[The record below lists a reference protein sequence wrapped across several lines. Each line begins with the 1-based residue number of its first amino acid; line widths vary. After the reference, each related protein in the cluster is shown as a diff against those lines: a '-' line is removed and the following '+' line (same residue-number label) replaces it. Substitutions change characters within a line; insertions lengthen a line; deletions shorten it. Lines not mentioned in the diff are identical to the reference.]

1 MRLFVFGLGYVGAA
15 FADALQARGWDIAAS
30 ARDPGQAQAL
40 RDRGITPA
48 DPADRDA
55 MIAAL
60 AGANAI
66 LVTAPPGPDGCP
78 ALESIIPA
86 LAQAQA
92 YPDWIGYLS
101 TTGVYGD
108 FDGRWVFETSPLK
121 AQSVEGARRVG
132 AERDWRQ
139 VGRCMG
145 LTVTTFRLPGIYG
158 PSRSA
163 LDRLRA
169 GEGRRIVKPGQVF
182 SRIHVDDIV
191 SGLLASLDH
200 PRAGGIYNLVDDA
213 PAPPQDVME
222 HAARLLG
229 VPVPPD
235 LPFNELGMSPATR
248 RFYAENKRVSNALIK
263 AELGWRP
270 RYPTYREGLA
280 AILKAGGYGLLVVD
294 RQRARRDTG
303 GFQPRSVAQPR
314 RPRQAAGDQIALLRL
329 SQTLGFGHGG
339 N

>member
-15 FADALQARGWDIAAS
+15 FANALRARGWAVAAS
-30 ARDPGQAQAL
+30 ARNPGQVEAL
-40 RDRGITPA
+40 RARGVEA
-48 DPADRDA
+48 VDPADRDA
-55 MIAAL
+55 MARAL
-60 AGANAI
+60 SGVNAI
-66 LVTAPPGPDGCP
+66 LITAPPGPDGCP
-78 ALESIIPA
+78 ALESIVPA

-92 YPDWIGYLS
+92 FPDWIGYLS

-132 AERDWRQ
+132 AERDWQ
-139 VGRCMG
+139 EVGRGMG
-145 LTVTTFRLPGIYG
+145 LTVAIFRLPGIYG
-158 PSRSA
+158 PGRSA

-191 SGLLASLDH
+191 LGLLASLDK
-200 PRAGGIYNLVDDA
+200 PRAGGVYNLVDDE

-222 HAARLLG
+222 HAARLLD

-235 LPFNELGMSPATR
+235 LPFNELGLSPATR
-248 RFYAENKRVSNALIK
+248 RFYAENKRVSNARAK

-270 RYPTYREGLA
+270 AYPTYREGLA
-280 AILKAGGYGLLVVD
+280 AILQAGG
-294 RQRARRDTG
+294 
-303 GFQPRSVAQPR
+303 
-314 RPRQAAGDQIALLRL
+314 
-329 SQTLGFGHGG
+329 
-339 N
+339 

>member
-15 FADALQARGWDIAAS
+15 FANALRARGWAVAAS
-30 ARDPGQAQAL
+30 ARDPGQVEAL
-40 RDRGITPA
+40 RARGVEA
-48 DPADRDA
+48 VDPADRDA
-55 MIAAL
+55 MARAL
-60 AGANAI
+60 AGVNAI
-66 LVTAPPGPDGCP
+66 LITAPPGPDGCP
-78 ALESIIPA
+78 ALESIVPA

-92 YPDWIGYLS
+92 FPDWIGYLS

-132 AERDWRQ
+132 AERDWQ
-139 VGRCMG
+139 EVGRGMG
-145 LTVTTFRLPGIYG
+145 LTVTVFRLPGIYG
-158 PSRSA
+158 PGRSA

-191 SGLLASLDH
+191 SGLLASLDK
-200 PRAGGIYNLVDDA
+200 PRAGGVYNLVDDE

-229 VPVPPD
+229 APVPPD
-235 LPFNELGMSPATR
+235 LPFNELGLSPATR
-248 RFYAENKRVSNALIK
+248 RFYAENKRVSNARAK

-270 RYPTYREGLA
+270 AYPTYREGLA
-280 AILKAGGYGLLVVD
+280 AILEAGG
-294 RQRARRDTG
+294 
-303 GFQPRSVAQPR
+303 
-314 RPRQAAGDQIALLRL
+314 
-329 SQTLGFGHGG
+329 
-339 N
+339 